1 MIQDIISE
9 SIDLIIVEYY
19 GFDTRGVN
27 SPDDGEYLPQ
37 NHAESLTF
45 SMQAL
50 EYFVQIRSGDY
61 A

>member
-1 MIQDIISE
+1 MVST
-9 SIDLIIVEYY
+9 VN
-19 GFDTRGVN
+19 TRGVN
-27 SPDDGEYLPQ
+27 SPDDGEYLPR